1 MVASRRIEDMSRE
14 EKAAR
19 YMAYRIKML
28 PEQLERARL
37 RVLHLER
44 EAERLG
50 LLDLLEGTKQ

>member
-1 MVASRRIEDMSRE
+1 MTRE
-14 EKAAR
+14 EKAE
-19 YMAYRIKML
+19 YFVAYRTRML

-50 LLDLLEGTKQ
+50 LHELLGTKQ